1 MLKNPYRTE
10 ENIHLC
16 PPAPFPSIN
25 AEAPLKLL
33 ARCPEYSQTPLHTA
47 NFASSPHQ
55 FFIKDERQRMG
66 LGSFKAL
73 GAAYVIAH
81 MAQNQKQG
89 TRLNGYVFA
98 TASAGNHGLSVAAAA
113 QIFGAKSVIFLSKT
127 VPQSFADRLSKLGA
141 DVRRA
146 GDDYEA
152 SMKATPS
159 GPESHLR
166 MPLDNFAK
174 LKAAIAPAIIDG
186 DADIIRQLRMVK
198 SDAEIDK
205 IRTACNIAG
214 RAFGRVSEIASCGT
228 PFSTVFRGFQQL
240 CLEEGADWVPYVA
253 GGTGPLGYD
262 DVISPATD
270 APLQDG
276 HIFMLDTGLV
286 YDGYFCDF
294 DRNYVVGKPDQE
306 VVSGWGRLLEAT
318 EAGKQAVRPG
328 ACAHDIYHAMDRILS
343 GGKGVNSAGRLGHG
357 LGMQLT
363 EWPSFMAGDASELKQ
378 GMVITLEPTLAMSD
392 GTVLVHE
399 DNFVITKDGLEQ
411 LSPQAPEHL

>member
-1 MLKNPYRTE
+1 MRGFTD
-10 ENIHLC
+10 
-16 PPAPFPSIN
+16 
-25 AEAPLKLL
+25 AEYHNRL
-33 ARCPEYSQTPLHTA
+33 ARAQKLMADMHLDGLLLTTEAEIRYFTGFLTR
-47 NFASSPHQ
+47 FWESPA
-55 FFIKDERQRMG
+55 RPW
-66 LGSFKAL
+66 
-73 GAAYVIAH
+73 
-81 MAQNQKQG
+81 
-89 TRLNGYVFA
+89 
-98 TASAGNHGLSVAAAA
+98 
-113 QIFGAKSVIFLSKT
+113 FLI
-127 VPQSFADRLSKLGA
+127 VPQSGMPVAVIPSIGEALMSKMWIEDIRCWSSPNLYDDGISLLADTISERLGTGA
-141 DVRRA
+141 VI
-146 GDDYEA
+146 G
-152 SMKATPS
+152 TPS

-214 RAFGRVSEIASCGT
+214 RAFGRVSEIASLGT

-294 DRNYVVGKPDQE
+294 DRNYVVGRPDQE

-318 EAGKQAVRPG
+318 EAGKQAVRLG
-328 ACAHDIYHAMDRILS
+328 ACAHDIYHAMNRILS

-411 LSPQAPEHL
+411 LSPQAPENLWSV

>member
-1 MLKNPYRTE
+1 MRGFTD
-10 ENIHLC
+10 
-16 PPAPFPSIN
+16 
-25 AEAPLKLL
+25 AEYHNRL
-33 ARCPEYSQTPLHTA
+33 ARAQKLMADMHLDGLLLTTEAEIRYFTGFLTR
-47 NFASSPHQ
+47 FWESPA
-55 FFIKDERQRMG
+55 RPW
-66 LGSFKAL
+66 
-73 GAAYVIAH
+73 
-81 MAQNQKQG
+81 
-89 TRLNGYVFA
+89 
-98 TASAGNHGLSVAAAA
+98 
-113 QIFGAKSVIFLSKT
+113 FLI
-127 VPQSFADRLSKLGA
+127 VPQSGMPVAVIPSIGEALMSKMWIEDIRCWSSPNLYDDGISLLADTISERLGTGA
-141 DVRRA
+141 VI
-146 GDDYEA
+146 G
-152 SMKATPS
+152 TPS

-214 RAFGRVSEIASCGT
+214 RAFGRVSEIASLGT

-294 DRNYVVGKPDQE
+294 DRNYVVGRPDQE

-328 ACAHDIYHAMDRILS
+328 ACAHDIYHAMNRILS

-411 LSPQAPEHL
+411 LSPQAPEHLWSS

>member
-1 MLKNPYRTE
+1 MRGFTD
-10 ENIHLC
+10 
-16 PPAPFPSIN
+16 
-25 AEAPLKLL
+25 AEYHNRL
-33 ARCPEYSQTPLHTA
+33 ARAQKLMADMHLDGLLLTIEAEIRYFTGFLTR
-47 NFASSPHQ
+47 FWESPA
-55 FFIKDERQRMG
+55 RPW
-66 LGSFKAL
+66 
-73 GAAYVIAH
+73 
-81 MAQNQKQG
+81 
-89 TRLNGYVFA
+89 
-98 TASAGNHGLSVAAAA
+98 
-113 QIFGAKSVIFLSKT
+113 FLI
-127 VPQSFADRLSKLGA
+127 VPQSGMPVAVIPSIGEALMSKMWIEDIRCWSSPNLYDDGISLLADTISERLGTGA
-141 DVRRA
+141 VI
-146 GDDYEA
+146 G
-152 SMKATPS
+152 TPS

-166 MPLDNFAK
+166 MPLEILAK
-174 LKAAIAPAIIDG
+174 VKAACRPAMIDG

-294 DRNYVVGKPDQE
+294 DRNYVVGRPDQE

-328 ACAHDIYHAMDRILS
+328 ACAHDICHAMNRILS

-399 DNFVITKDGLEQ
+399 DNFVITRDGLEQ
-411 LSPQAPEHL
+411 LSPQAPEHLWSV

>member
-1 MLKNPYRTE
+1 MRGFTD
-10 ENIHLC
+10 
-16 PPAPFPSIN
+16 
-25 AEAPLKLL
+25 AEYHNRL
-33 ARCPEYSQTPLHTA
+33 ARAQKLMADMHLDGLLLTTEAEIRYFTGFLTR
-47 NFASSPHQ
+47 FWESPA
-55 FFIKDERQRMG
+55 RPW
-66 LGSFKAL
+66 
-73 GAAYVIAH
+73 
-81 MAQNQKQG
+81 
-89 TRLNGYVFA
+89 
-98 TASAGNHGLSVAAAA
+98 
-113 QIFGAKSVIFLSKT
+113 FLI
-127 VPQSFADRLSKLGA
+127 VPQSGMPVAVIPSIGEALMSKMWIEDIRCWSSPNLYDDGISLLADTISERLGTGA
-141 DVRRA
+141 VI
-146 GDDYEA
+146 G
-152 SMKATPS
+152 TPS

-214 RAFGRVSEIASCGT
+214 RAFGRVSEIASLGT

-343 GGKGVNSAGRLGHG
+343 GGKGDNSAGRLGHG

-411 LSPQAPEHL
+411 LSPQAPEHLWSV

>member
-1 MLKNPYRTE
+1 MRGFTD
-10 ENIHLC
+10 
-16 PPAPFPSIN
+16 
-25 AEAPLKLL
+25 AEYHNRL
-33 ARCPEYSQTPLHTA
+33 ARAQKLMADMHLDGLLLTTEAEIRYFTGFLTR
-47 NFASSPHQ
+47 FWESPA
-55 FFIKDERQRMG
+55 RPW
-66 LGSFKAL
+66 
-73 GAAYVIAH
+73 
-81 MAQNQKQG
+81 
-89 TRLNGYVFA
+89 
-98 TASAGNHGLSVAAAA
+98 
-113 QIFGAKSVIFLSKT
+113 FLI
-127 VPQSFADRLSKLGA
+127 VPQSGMPVAVIPSIGEALMSKMWIEDIRCWSSPNLYDDGISLLADTISERLGTGA
-141 DVRRA
+141 VI
-146 GDDYEA
+146 G
-152 SMKATPS
+152 TPS

-214 RAFGRVSEIASCGT
+214 RAFGRVSEIASLGT

-294 DRNYVVGKPDQE
+294 DRNYVVGRPDQE

-328 ACAHDIYHAMDRILS
+328 ACAHDIYHAMDRILG
-343 GGKGVNSAGRLGHG
+343 GGKGDNSAGRLGHG

-411 LSPQAPEHL
+411 LSPQAPEHLWSV

>member
-152 SMKATPS
+152 SMEAAMQAADENEWILLSDSSWPDYYELPHRLMEGYLVLAAETAIQMDRPPTHIFLQAGVGGMAAACAAYFRSVWGNDVQIHVVEPDAAPALYASIEAGAFQPAANAPLASPSNMGRLDCKEASLIALNGLARDTDSFILISDDEVESVLSDLKDAGFETTPS
-159 GPESHLR
+159 GGAGIAAAL
-166 MPLDNFAK
+166 LDK
-174 LKAAIAPAIIDG
+174 
-186 DADIIRQLRMVK
+186 
-198 SDAEIDK
+198 AEI
-205 IRTACNIAG
+205 T
-214 RAFGRVSEIASCGT
+214 
-228 PFSTVFRGFQQL
+228 
-240 CLEEGADWVPYVA
+240 
-253 GGTGPLGYD
+253 D
-262 DVISPATD
+262 DA
-270 APLQDG
+270 
-276 HIFMLDTGLV
+276 
-286 YDGYFCDF
+286 
-294 DRNYVVGKPDQE
+294 
-306 VVSGWGRLLEAT
+306 
-318 EAGKQAVRPG
+318 
-328 ACAHDIYHAMDRILS
+328 RILCILS
-343 GGKGVNSAGRLGHG
+343 ENS
-357 LGMQLT
+357 
-363 EWPSFMAGDASELKQ
+363 
-378 GMVITLEPTLAMSD
+378 
-392 GTVLVHE
+392 
-399 DNFVITKDGLEQ
+399 
-411 LSPQAPEHL
+411 